1 MLHTHDDMNKEYT
14 IMVREPGQ
22 LSKRSHSPTLIL
34 VKKNG
39 HIVTLVGRAG
49 VRGERVRPNSIC
61 SATHLSLGQFVV
73 GKKQSLELD
82 PLQYLQNFSGLGE
95 NTRLKGSHALKGRGK
110 AV

>member
-1 MLHTHDDMNKEYT
+1 MLHTHHDMNKECT
-14 IMVREPGQ
+14 INGARTWPTEQTFSFPDVDFREE
-22 LSKRSHSPTLIL
+22 K
-34 VKKNG
+34 G

-49 VRGERVRPNSIC
+49 VRPNSIC

>member
-1 MLHTHDDMNKEYT
+1 MPHTHNDQSRKWNGARILQTEQTFSFPD
-14 IMVREPGQ
+14 VDFREE
-22 LSKRSHSPTLIL
+22 K
-34 VKKNG
+34 G

-49 VRGERVRPNSIC
+49 VRPNSIC

-110 AV
+110 AA

>member
-1 MLHTHDDMNKEYT
+1 MLQVVSNMGTDPREYV
-14 IMVREPGQ
+14 IC
-22 LSKRSHSPTLIL
+22 KRSLSPTLIL
-34 VKKNG
+34 VHEEKG
-39 HIVTLVGRAG
+39 HIVTVVGRAG
-49 VRGERVRPNSIC
+49 VRPNSIC

>member
-14 IMVREPGQ
+14 MMMVREPGQ
-22 LSKRSHSPTLIL
+22 LSKRSLSPTLIL
-34 VKKNG
+34 VRKKG

-49 VRGERVRPNSIC
+49 VRPNSIC

-110 AV
+110 AA